1 MLSNDERTVPMDKL
15 FKTLG
20 FWTAM
25 FAILFYVGDM
35 MMMTLFFIAQTG
47 FFILLGYMKLTAR
60 MYMYVFAAYLVFF
73 FVGFTY
79 FTTFLLEPSFGN
91 QH

>member
-1 MLSNDERTVPMDKL
+1 MDKV
-15 FKTLG
+15 FKMLG

-35 MMMTLFFIAQTG
+35 VTMTIFFVVQTG
-47 FFILLGYMKLTAR
+47 LFVLLGYMKLTER
-60 MYMYVFAAYLVFF
+60 MYMYIFAAYLILF

-79 FTTFLLEPSFGN
+79 YTTFLLEPSFGN

>member
-1 MLSNDERTVPMDKL
+1 MDKV

-20 FWTAM
+20 FWTGV

-35 MMMTLFFIAQTG
+35 MAMTLLFLAQTG
-47 FFILLGYMKLTAR
+47 FFILLGYMKLTER
-60 MYMYVFAAYLVFF
+60 MYMYVFAAYLILF

-79 FTTFLLEPSFGN
+79 FTTFLLEPRFG
-91 QH
+91 

>member
-1 MLSNDERTVPMDKL
+1 MDKV

-20 FWTAM
+20 FWTGV

-35 MMMTLFFIAQTG
+35 MAMTLLFLAQTG
-47 FFILLGYMKLTAR
+47 FFILLGYMKLTER
-60 MYMYVFAAYLVFF
+60 MYMYVFAAYLVLF

-79 FTTFLLEPSFGN
+79 FTTFLLEPRFG
-91 QH
+91 

>member
-1 MLSNDERTVPMDKL
+1 MDKL

-47 FFILLGYMKLTAR
+47 FFILLGYMKLTER

-73 FVGFTY
+73 FCRIYILHNLPARAEFR
-79 FTTFLLEPSFGN
+79 
-91 QH
+91 

>member
-1 MLSNDERTVPMDKL
+1 MDKV
-15 FKTLG
+15 FKMVG

-35 MMMTLFFIAQTG
+35 VTMSVFFLVQTG
-47 FFILLGYMKLTAR
+47 LFVLLGYMKLTER
-60 MYMYVFAAYLVFF
+60 MYMYIFAAYLIFF

-79 FTTFLLEPSFGN
+79 YTTFLLEPSFGN
-91 QH
+91 QL

>member
-1 MLSNDERTVPMDKL
+1 MYHMDKV
-15 FKTLG
+15 FKMVG

-35 MMMTLFFIAQTG
+35 VTMSVFFLVQTG
-47 FFILLGYMKLTAR
+47 FFVLLGYMKLTGR
-60 MYMYVFAAYLVFF
+60 MYMYIFAAYLIFF

-79 FTTFLLEPSFGN
+79 YTTFLLEPSFGN
-91 QH
+91 QL

>member
-1 MLSNDERTVPMDKL
+1 MDKV
-15 FKTLG
+15 FKMVG

-35 MMMTLFFIAQTG
+35 VTMSVFFLVQTG
-47 FFILLGYMKLTAR
+47 LFVLLAYMKLTER
-60 MYMYVFAAYLVFF
+60 MYMYIFAAYLIFF

-79 FTTFLLEPSFGN
+79 YTTFLLEPSFGN
-91 QH
+91 QL